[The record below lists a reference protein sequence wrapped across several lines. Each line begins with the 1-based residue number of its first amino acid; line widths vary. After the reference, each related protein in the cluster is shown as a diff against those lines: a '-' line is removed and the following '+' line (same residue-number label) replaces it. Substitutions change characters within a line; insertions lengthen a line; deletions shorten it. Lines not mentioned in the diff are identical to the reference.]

1 MEVQMSAMSSPTQ
14 SESSADSMPANPSVE
29 APAVRAA
36 GGFASC
42 GIGDYDL
49 VLPGQPLVRRAASKF
64 KTVPSA
70 TLNGLVDLM
79 KEARQETENQPP
91 PAKSSHRVRCH

>member
-1 MEVQMSAMSSPTQ
+1 MSALPSPTQ

-64 KTVPSA
+64 KTVPLV
-70 TLNGLVDLM
+70 TLSHLTELM
-79 KEARQETENQPP
+79 KAGRPETENQLQQP
-91 PAKSSHRVRCH
+91 KSSYRGPCH